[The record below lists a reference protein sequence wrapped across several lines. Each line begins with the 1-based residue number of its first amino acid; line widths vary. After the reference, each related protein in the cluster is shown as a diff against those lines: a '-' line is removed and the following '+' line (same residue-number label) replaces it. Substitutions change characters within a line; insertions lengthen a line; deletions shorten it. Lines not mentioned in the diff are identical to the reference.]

1 MLGERRQSKDVL
13 EQKQLMIKNFKSL
26 NIWIRSRA
34 LVKDIYRISKK
45 LPKDEMYGLTSQ
57 IRRAAVSVPS
67 NIAEGCG
74 RNHLK
79 ELIQFLNIAI
89 ASLCE
94 IETQLYLTMD
104 LEYTT
109 EKEIEPIINETI
121 EIRRMIA
128 GYINS
133 LKK

>member
-1 MLGERRQSKDVL
+1 
-13 EQKQLMIKNFKSL
+13 MIKNFKSL